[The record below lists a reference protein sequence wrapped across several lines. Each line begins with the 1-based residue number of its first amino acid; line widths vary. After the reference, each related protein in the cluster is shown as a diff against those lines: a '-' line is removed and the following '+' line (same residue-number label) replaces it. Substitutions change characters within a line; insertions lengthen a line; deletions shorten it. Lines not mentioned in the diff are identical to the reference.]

1 MKSLLKISDREE
13 VAKSIAAGLMLLS
26 VFGLA
31 VYYAF
36 MVPQPSEGAV
46 RLVIRR
52 PSQLPTGVEGE
63 LTILAVN
70 KEGEIDQSRNDV
82 VRISLNNCNYAQLGF
97 ADLSGTIWSNS
108 LILKLQSGRGEAK
121 IIDSKTER
129 VQISVEWLEGK
140 SHLDPFVTEMY
151 VGWRVA

>member
-1 MKSLLKISDREE
+1 VKSLLKISDRED

-52 PSQLPTGVEGE
+52 PSQLQTGVEGD

-82 VRISLNNCNYAQLGF
+82 VRISLNTGSCAQLGF

-108 LILKLQSGRGEAK
+108 LVLKLQSGRGEVK
-121 IIDSKTER
+121 IIDRKTER

-140 SHLDPFVTEMY
+140 SHLETFVTEMIE
-151 VGWRVA
+151 WRVA

>member
-1 MKSLLKISDREE
+1 MKLPALLLRHQTFKPPK
-13 VAKSIAAGLMLLS
+13 VPLWIAIHFTPEGWAFLL
-26 VFGLA
+26 V
-31 VYYAF
+31 
-36 MVPQPSEGAV
+36 Q
-46 RLVIRR
+46 
-52 PSQLPTGVEGE
+52 
-63 LTILAVN
+63 
-70 KEGEIDQSRNDV
+70 
-82 VRISLNNCNYAQLGF
+82 CNYAQLGF

>member
-1 MKSLLKISDREE
+1 MKSLLKISDRGE
-13 VAKSIAAGLMLLS
+13 VAKSVAAGLMLLS

-52 PSQLPTGVEGE
+52 PSQLQTGVEGE

-82 VRISLNNCNYAQLGF
+82 VRISLNTGSCAQLGF

-108 LILKLQSGRGEAK
+108 LVLKLQSGRGEVK
-121 IIDSKTER
+121 IIDRKTER

-140 SHLDPFVTEMY
+140 SHLDPFVTEMIE
-151 VGWRVA
+151 WRVA